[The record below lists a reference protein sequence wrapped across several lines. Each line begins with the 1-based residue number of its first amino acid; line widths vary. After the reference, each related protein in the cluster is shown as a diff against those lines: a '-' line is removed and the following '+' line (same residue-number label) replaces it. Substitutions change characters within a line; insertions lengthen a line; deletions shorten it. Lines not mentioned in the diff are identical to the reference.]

1 MHCNTVYKICSLE
14 VIGFTTCV
22 TISLTRII
30 TILLLKFML
39 LMLLLLLLLSCN
51 IIFVTAV
58 VSIIV
63 IVAIIVFRILY
74 IFRNRTCWTYL
85 EVAHLVMIHWK
96 NMLRS
101 LLMKILLR
109 ILKFM
114 FISSTDFCL
123 AR

>member
-1 MHCNTVYKICSLE
+1 MHCNVVYKICSLE

-39 LMLLLLLLLSCN
+39 LMLLLLLLLLSCN
-51 IIFVTAV
+51 IIFVSVV

-63 IVAIIVFRILY
+63 IVIIIAVRIFS
-74 IFRNRTCWTYL
+74 IFGNSTCRTYL

-96 NMLRS
+96 NMLEV
-101 LLMKILLR
+101 LLR
-109 ILKFM
+109 ILKFI
-114 FISSTDFCL
+114 FISSTDLCL
-123 AR
+123 AQ